1 MSLYFI
7 FARDAAQSQMQRVIV
22 RRLHLALFLM
32 LAGLGAT
39 SVEAG
44 AQMSVSGVVR
54 DTAGEPQI
62 GAQVQ
67 LLKPDMTVVAS
78 AYTNSKG
85 HFVFASVLSGSY
97 AIKAIGSSFLPSLR
111 ENVRVRSAT
120 VVNLTLNT
128 LYEVMQWL
136 PAQPRNASTQKDD
149 WAWTL
154 RSAANRPLLRWLEDG
169 PLVVV
174 SEGPNS
180 QPRLKARLIAS
191 GQQGTFGEDGQRIT
205 MEVEDTPSSS
215 RELLARVDF
224 DPTTNA
230 GEESMLGFRQDLG
243 FAGSVESV
251 AAVAVHPEIGG
262 PGGNGIATGLE
273 EAAIRTTERIQLGDA
288 AEAEAGTQQ
297 VMARF
302 GQGGPNTVLAAMP
315 FAMVGWRTGNSE
327 IRYRMATAVPV
338 LGAGASMTG
347 GFLPAVEMANGR
359 LVVERGMHRELGWER
374 RTDSSGMQILVYADS
389 ISDPMLEASTQSA
402 GRMNFAGQ
410 ALVDPASGLMRT
422 AGEGFST
429 AGVVAT
435 IEHRLPGGNSVRLS
449 YANGDAL
456 VISNVHGGATSLS
469 SLVSATKPRRS
480 QMYSLSLSG
489 TIEGTGTR
497 WRASYSWQPEQT
509 LTQVAPY
516 AVDAAEPFLN
526 LHVRQPMYRAQG
538 EHARSIDVMVDAR
551 NLLAQGYR
559 SFVLNDGSLL
569 IFAQD
574 QRSLSAGLAFTF

>member
-1 MSLYFI
+1 
-7 FARDAAQSQMQRVIV
+7 MQRVIV

-32 LAGLGAT
+32 LAGLAAA

-44 AQMSVSGVVR
+44 AQTSVSGVVR
-54 DTAGEPQI
+54 DSAGMPQI

-67 LLKPDMTVVAS
+67 LIKADLTVAANV
-78 AYTNSKG
+78 YTNSKG
-85 HFVFASVLSGSY
+85 HFVFASVLPGSY
-97 AIKAIGSSFLPSLR
+97 AVKAIGSSFLPSLR

-180 QPRLKARLIAS
+180 QPRLKARLVAS
-191 GQQGTFGEDGQRIT
+191 GQQGTFGEDGERIT

-224 DPTTNA
+224 DPATNA
-230 GEESMLGFRQDLG
+230 GMESMLGFRQDLG

-251 AAVAVHPEIGG
+251 AAVAMHPEIEDAGA
-262 PGGNGIATGLE
+262 NGAAAGLE
-273 EAAIRTTERIQLGDA
+273 EVAVRTTERMQFGDA
-288 AEAEAGTQQ
+288 AEAEVGMQQ

-302 GQGGPNTVLAAMP
+302 AQGGSNTVLAEMP
-315 FAMVGWRTGNSE
+315 FAMVGWRTGNNE
-327 IRYRMATAVPV
+327 IRYRMSTAVPAP
-338 LGAGASMTG
+338 GADASQASGM
-347 GFLPAVEMANGR
+347 LPAVGMTNGK
-359 LVVERGMHRELGWER
+359 LVVERGTHQEIGWER
-374 RTDSSGMQILVYADS
+374 RTDASGVQILVYADS
-389 ISDPMLEASTQSA
+389 ISNPMLEVSA
-402 GRMNFAGQ
+402 RPANGMDFAGQ
-410 ALVDPASGLMRT
+410 ALVDSASGLMRT

-429 AGVVAT
+429 AGVVASV
-435 IEHRLPGGNSVRLS
+435 EHRLPGGNSVRLS

-456 VISNVHGGATSLS
+456 VISGMHGAMSLS
-469 SLVSATKPRRS
+469 ALAAAAKPRRT

-489 TIEGTGTR
+489 TIDGTGTR
-497 WRASYSWQPEQT
+497 WRASYRWQPEET

-516 AVDAAEPFLN
+516 ALEASEPFMN
-526 LHVRQPMYRAQG
+526 LHVRQPLYRMRG
-538 EHARSIDVMVDAR
+538 ERAHSIDALVDAR

-569 IFAQD
+569 VFAQD
-574 QRSLSAGLAFTF
+574 QRSMSAGLAFTF

>member
-1 MSLYFI
+1 
-7 FARDAAQSQMQRVIV
+7 
-22 RRLHLALFLM
+22 M

-44 AQMSVSGVVR
+44 AQTSVSGAVR

-85 HFVFASVLSGSY
+85 HFVFASVLPGSY
-97 AIKAIGSSFLPSLR
+97 AVKAIGSSFLPSLR
-111 ENVRVRSAT
+111 ESVRVRSAT

-251 AAVAVHPEIGG
+251 AAVAVHPEIEG
-262 PGGNGIATGLE
+262 PGVNGSATGLE

-288 AEAEAGTQQ
+288 AEAEVGTQQ

-302 GQGGPNTVLAAMP
+302 GQGGPNTILAAMP

-338 LGAGASMTG
+338 PGTDASTTEG
-347 GFLPAVEMANGR
+347 LLPAVEMASGR
-359 LVVERGMHRELGWER
+359 LVVERGMHQELGWER
-374 RTDSSGMQILVYADS
+374 RTDASGMQIVVYADS
-389 ISDPMLEASTQSA
+389 ISNPMLEASTQLA
-402 GRMNFAGQ
+402 DRMSFAGQ
-410 ALVDPASGLMRT
+410 ALVDPASGLIRT

-456 VISNVHGGATSLS
+456 VIAGVHGAMSLS
-469 SLVSATKPRRS
+469 ALTSAARPRRT

-497 WRASYSWQPEQT
+497 WRASYRWQPEQT

-516 AVDAAEPFLN
+516 TVDAAEPFLN
-526 LHVRQPMYRAQG
+526 LHVRQPMYRVHG
-538 EHARSIDVMVDAR
+538 ERARSIDAMVDAR
-551 NLLAQGYR
+551 NLMAQGYR

-574 QRSLSAGLAFTF
+574 QRILSAGLAFTF